1 MAKLILGPSGSGKST
16 LINKRFI
23 GFKNLIFGYELEN
36 KKYDFLKFWKKT
48 KISKDSI
55 VHYNI
60 LNDLSK
66 QNFNFDEEKFLQND
80 KLLKKILSYNK
91 LFDEVIILVTPI
103 KELISR
109 ATSRE
114 KVEDNITD
122 KYDNEFWLNHI
133 KKTNFENL
141 YKELLLILDV
151 NNLKYEI
158 LYSSSN
164 DFRKTKKDNIKKNL
178 VGIYE

>member
-23 GFKNLIFGYELEN
+23 GFKNLVFGYELED

-60 LNDLSK
+60 LNNLSN
-66 QNFNFDEEKFLQND
+66 QNDNHDEEIFLQND

-91 LFDEVIILVTPI
+91 LFDEVIILVSPI
-103 KELISR
+103 EELISR
-109 ATSRE
+109 AISRE

-122 KYDNEFWLNHI
+122 RYDNEFWLNHI

-141 YKELLLILDV
+141 YKQLLLILDA
-151 NNLKYEI
+151 NNLEYVI

-164 DFRKTKKDNIKKNL
+164 NFRETKKDNIKKNL
-178 VGIYE
+178 AGIYE

>member
-1 MAKLILGPSGSGKST
+1 MAKLILGPSCSGKST

-23 GFKNLIFGYELEN
+23 GFKNLVFGYELED

-60 LNDLSK
+60 LNNLSN
-66 QNFNFDEEKFLQND
+66 QNDNHDEEIFLQND

-91 LFDEVIILVTPI
+91 LFDEVIILVAPI
-103 KELISR
+103 EELISR
-109 ATSRE
+109 AISRE

-122 KYDNEFWLNHI
+122 RYDNEFWLNHI

-141 YKELLLILDV
+141 YKQLLLILDA
-151 NNLKYEI
+151 NNLEYVI

-164 DFRKTKKDNIKKNL
+164 NFRETKKDNIKKNL
-178 VGIYE
+178 AGIYE

>member
-23 GFKNLIFGYELEN
+23 GFKNLVFGYELED

-60 LNDLSK
+60 LNNLSN
-66 QNFNFDEEKFLQND
+66 QNDNHDEEIFLQND

-91 LFDEVIILVTPI
+91 LFDEVIILVAPI
-103 KELISR
+103 EELISR
-109 ATSRE
+109 AISRK
-114 KVEDNITD
+114 KVEDSITD
-122 KYDNEFWLNHI
+122 RYDNEFWLNHI

-141 YKELLLILDV
+141 YKQLLLILDA
-151 NNLKYEI
+151 NNLEYVI

-164 DFRKTKKDNIKKNL
+164 NFRETKKDNIKKNL
-178 VGIYE
+178 AGIYE

>member
-23 GFKNLIFGYELEN
+23 GFKNLVFGYELED

-60 LNDLSK
+60 LNNLSN
-66 QNFNFDEEKFLQND
+66 QNDNHDEEIFLKND

-91 LFDEVIILVTPI
+91 LFDEVIILVSPI
-103 KELISR
+103 EELISR
-109 ATSRE
+109 AISRE

-122 KYDNEFWLNHI
+122 RYDNEFWLNHI

-141 YKELLLILDV
+141 YKQLLLILDA
-151 NNLKYEI
+151 NNLEYVI

-164 DFRKTKKDNIKKNL
+164 NFRETKKDNIKKNL
-178 VGIYE
+178 AGIYE